1 MPKVAVIQD
10 GTEVARQRFADV
22 AASFVRCGDLLGGE
36 PYLDFTLQTFTDEQV
51 DFLLDAID
59 RREWSCIVFA
69 SNALRSGEVV
79 RAIERHHNTLHR
91 YIESGGGVVLLHQI
105 ITAFEPVLPSQ
116 FAPTIR
122 DRTVP
127 SGAGLAE
134 SCSQTADILLNFPI
148 PVIWQT
154 LRDLEKAELTA
165 LRSRARTSELGSLF
179 FKVLERDTLPAT
191 LRPVLVGGHNEI
203 ILARSE
209 DHVQENVVICT
220 IPLDWQGSRPNQ
232 ADATAALLANA
243 IRFASCGTPRRL
255 VWRDPSNDRNELIR
269 RWLCVDGAGVV
280 HIAPAEDEP
289 ISSVDSWL
297 LSAVDVL
304 ALPPQ
309 HVKPFLERKEIDA
322 YLASG
327 GTLVSVESDE
337 RIATTRIT
345 ALVGRREERELSSR
359 LYAELRA
366 VPGWQTVES
375 AFRIRNIVAAMSL
388 LWEDDT
394 NRRNPA
400 AMAPIHLMTLQPQVA
415 ERLISPQH
423 REDFGSS
430 LALAQ
435 TLAFLQAGQPAD
447 PSLVDWMESEGAS
460 REFDVA
466 LQTCATLAFTRRL
479 GECPLLLMA
488 VEEIRD
494 VPRLLLPP
502 LIRILDSVALLHQ
515 AGLLRRDPDSA
526 AALASTVC
534 DVLDRVEAPPQRG
547 WISVEA
553 TADLTRGM
561 VALCEQVDP
570 NRSQLLSRLAGHVAR
585 GATALKLAY
594 PRYEANPEGVG
605 WLARITHAL
614 IVAERR
620 FPVGLQNLAAIQWP
634 GQTEGKDGNRISR
647 ALLEH
652 LALENERLRRE
663 DQQRESLLKQK
674 ERQLRDQALAARF
687 GRITITGVSTA
698 TLCLAAWA
706 VLHAVGWTSITGIL
720 SNIAILLSTVLALL
734 AGVYTLL
741 DRWHLLAR
749 PAATARAW
757 IDAHALPIVSAVG
770 NLRRE

>member
-1 MPKVAVIQD
+1 VPKVAVIQD
-10 GTEVARQRFADV
+10 GTEIARQRFADV
-22 AASFVRCGDLLGGE
+22 TASFARCGDLLGGE

-51 DFLLDAID
+51 DFLLDGID
-59 RREWSCIVFA
+59 RREWSCLVFA
-69 SNALRSGEVV
+69 SNALRSSEVV
-79 RAIERHHNTLHR
+79 QAIERHRDGLFR
-91 YIESGGGVVLLHQI
+91 YIGSGGGIVLLHQI
-105 ITAFEPVLPSQ
+105 IDSLDPVLPSQ
-116 FAPTIR
+116 FVPTIR

-127 SGAGLAE
+127 SGAGRAE
-134 SCSQTADILLNFPI
+134 MCSPTADVLLNFPV
-148 PVIWQT
+148 PVVWQT
-154 LRDLEKAELTA
+154 LRDLEQAELTA

-179 FKVLERDTLPAT
+179 FKVLERDTLPST
-191 LRPVLVGGHNEI
+191 LRPVLAGGHNEI

-209 DHVQENVVICT
+209 DHVPENIVICAM
-220 IPLDWQGSRPNQ
+220 PLDWQGSRPHQ
-232 ADATAALLANA
+232 ADGTTALLANA

-269 RWLCVDGAGVV
+269 RWLCIDGAGVV
-280 HIAPAEDEP
+280 RTAPAEDEP
-289 ISSVDSWL
+289 VSDVDSWL

-309 HVKPFLERKEIDA
+309 HLEAFLVRKEIDS

-327 GTLVSVESDE
+327 GTLLSVESDE
-337 RIATTRIT
+337 RIAASRIT

-375 AFRIRNIVAAMSL
+375 AFRIRNIVAALSL

-400 AMAPIHLMTLQPQVA
+400 AMAPSDLTALPTQVA
-415 ERLISPQH
+415 DHLTAPQH

-435 TLAFLQAGQPAD
+435 TLAFLQVRQPAD
-447 PSLVDWMESEGAS
+447 PSLVDWMESEGSS
-460 REFDVA
+460 REFDIA
-466 LQTCATLAFTRRL
+466 LQTSATLAFARRL
-479 GECPLLLMA
+479 GDCPLLSKAMEA
-488 VEEIRD
+488 IRD
-494 VPRLLLPP
+494 GPRPLLPP
-502 LIRILDSVALLHQ
+502 LIRIMDAIALLHQ
-515 AGLLRRDPDSA
+515 AGLLARDTDSA
-526 AALASTVC
+526 ASLASMVC
-534 DVLDRVEAPPQRG
+534 DVLDTVEAPPQRG

-561 VALCEQVDP
+561 VALCEHVDP
-570 NRSQLLSRLAGHVAR
+570 NRSDVLSRLAGHVAR

-620 FPVGLQNLAAIQWP
+620 FPVGLQNLASIQWP
-634 GQTEGKDGNRISR
+634 EQSESKDGARISR

-652 LALENERLRRE
+652 LALENERLRLEGQRRE
-663 DQQRESLLKQK
+663 ALLEQK
-674 ERQLRDQALAARF
+674 EGQLRDDALAARF
-687 GRITITGVSTA
+687 GRVTVTGVATA

-706 VLHAVGWTSITGIL
+706 VLRAIGWTSITGIL
-720 SNIAILLSTVLALL
+720 SNIAVLVSAVLALL

-741 DRWHLLAR
+741 DRWHLLAL

-757 IDAHALPIVSAVG
+757 IDTHALPIVSAAG
-770 NLRRE
+770 NLKRE